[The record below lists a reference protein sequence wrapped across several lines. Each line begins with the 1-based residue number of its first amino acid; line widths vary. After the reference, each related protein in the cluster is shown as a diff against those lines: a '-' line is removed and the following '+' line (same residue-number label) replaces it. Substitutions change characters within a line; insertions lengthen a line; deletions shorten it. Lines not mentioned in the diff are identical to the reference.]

1 VAASSGW
8 SVPAAAQTM
17 DQLHALARQ
26 EGNLVVWGGGPAAG
40 HEAAARAF
48 EQRYPGIPVTV
59 TAGFSNMLD
68 RKIDAQLQSGRIE
81 ADVVILQTVQDLVRW
96 KHEGH
101 LVHFKPDG
109 FEAVATRF
117 KDSNGAWVA
126 ISTNP
131 IFYGYNTERVRHD
144 AVPTSAIDFLR
155 SQFKEH
161 VISAYPSDDDA
172 TLFAFTSIIRKY
184 GWGYMSQ
191 YMSQKP
197 KFVQGHLAVAQGIGS
212 GESVVSFDATP
223 GTILAAQRAGGKVA
237 LAGPTDDFLP
247 VFFSAEAVLKA
258 APHPNAAK
266 LYVSWLLSKEW
277 QSRAAGYS
285 SRGDVPAPAGLPPLS
300 NYRLEDRYLE
310 FVSSEDRLADMRKR
324 LESYTGPVTNAGDV
338 R

>member
-1 VAASSGW
+1 MADRPCFAPAVARGLALAVAAW
-8 SVPAAAQTM
+8 SLLSAPADAETM

-26 EGNLVVWGGGPAAG
+26 ERNLVVWAGGPAAG
-40 HEAAARAF
+40 HEAATRAF
-48 EQRYPGIPVTV
+48 EQRYPGIPVAV
-59 TAGFSNMLD
+59 TAGFSNVLD
-68 RKIDAQLQSGRIE
+68 RKIEEQLVSRRIE

-96 KHEGH
+96 NNTGH
-101 LVHFKPDG
+101 LVQFKPDG
-109 FEAVATRF
+109 FEAVGTRF
-117 KDSNGAWVA
+117 KQSDGAWVA

-144 AVPTSAIDFLR
+144 AVPALAIDFLR

-197 KFVQGHLAVAQGIGS
+197 KFVQGRLAVARSLGS

-223 GTILAAQRAGGKVA
+223 GTILAVQHAGGKVA

-247 VFFSAEAVLKA
+247 VFFSAEAILKG

-266 LYVSWLLSKEW
+266 LYVGWLLSKEW
-277 QSRAAGYS
+277 QSQAASYS
-285 SRGDVPAPAGLPPLS
+285 SRGDVPAPFCRRFQIIDSRTAI
-300 NYRLEDRYLE
+300 
-310 FVSSEDRLADMRKR
+310 SS
-324 LESYTGPVTNAGDV
+324 S
-338 R
+338 